1 MGSQNVGQK
10 NLEPPLLFVTQETY
24 RMTQCRATEMNMA
37 TSSQGLLQGGMTS
50 RLESSLR
57 ALSALSISMTTIT
70 VSASVQALVLP
81 TCSEIGDE
89 GAQGGWVSAGGM
101 LMVCVEHINTST
113 RICNFGQGQRAC
125 PGLAHLSGQT

>member
-1 MGSQNVGQK
+1 MATSSQGLPQGGMASR
-10 NLEPPLLFVTQETY
+10 LHPPSLPADPRLSIKRKTY

-70 VSASVQALVLP
+70 VSASVHALVLP
-81 TCSEIGDE
+81 TC
-89 GAQGGWVSAGGM
+89 
-101 LMVCVEHINTST
+101 
-113 RICNFGQGQRAC
+113 
-125 PGLAHLSGQT
+125 